1 MRQVTLAF
9 NPVFKKVNTTRKRYR
24 VLRGGAGSGKSF
36 NIAQDFVLKLS
47 DMQFKGANLVCVR
60 KIDESNRQST
70 YSELL
75 AAIKRIFGPQ
85 QYKNYWHVTVNPL
98 GMKCLITG
106 NQVLFRGMRDENQ
119 REKVKSITVPEGKIT
134 WIWVEEATEL
144 TESDFDILDDRLRG
158 RLDNPNLF
166 YQITAT
172 FNPVSSTHWLKA
184 KFFDVPDED
193 VLAHHSTYKDNLFI
207 DDGYHKRMERSK
219 ETNYEHY
226 RVYALGEW
234 GLLGGQ
240 FFGAWNEKLHTAKPF
255 SIPEHWPRFRCMD
268 WGSSHPYACYWVAA
282 DFDGNLW
289 VYRELYGYGGK
300 ANVGTRETTRQVA
313 KRIAELEKDDKN
325 LMSYAV
331 LDNACWTKMDTGTP
345 SVAEEINKVLAAEG
359 CRTFIPCQKGREHAA
374 EEMRLRL
381 EGEEGPNGKI
391 IPGIKFFTNCYHA
404 IRTLPE
410 LTQDKRNP
418 EKVDTNGEDHAYDA
432 IAYLLMS
439 RPYSAKRADRKRSP
453 YELDGWNDREDS
465 GKNSAW
471 GI

>member
-1 MRQVTLAF
+1 M
-9 NPVFKKVNTTRKRYR
+9 
-24 VLRGGAGSGKSF
+24 
-36 NIAQDFVLKLS
+36 
-47 DMQFKGANLVCVR
+47 
-60 KIDESNRQST
+60 
-70 YSELL
+70 
-75 AAIKRIFGPQ
+75 
-85 QYKNYWHVTVNPL
+85 
-98 GMKCLITG
+98 
-106 NQVLFRGMRDENQ
+106 
-119 REKVKSITVPEGKIT
+119 
-134 WIWVEEATEL
+134 L
-144 TESDFDILDDRLRG
+144 TC
-158 RLDNPNLF
+158 
-166 YQITAT
+166 
-172 FNPVSSTHWLKA
+172 
-184 KFFDVPDED
+184 
-193 VLAHHSTYKDNLFI
+193 HSTYKDNEFI
-207 DDGYHKRMERSK
+207 DEGYHRRMERSK

-240 FFGAWNEKLHTAKPF
+240 FFGAWNEKAHTVKPF

-282 DFDGNLW
+282 DYDGNLW

-300 ANVGTRETTRQVA
+300 ANVGTKETTRQVA

-345 SVAEEINKVLAAEG
+345 SVAEEINKVLVAEG
-359 CRTFIPCQKGREHAA
+359 CRAFMPCQKGREHAA

-391 IPGIKFFTNCYHA
+391 IPGIRFFNNCYHA
-404 IRTLPE
+404 IRTIPE

-418 EKVDTNGEDHAYDA
+418 EKVDTNGEDHVYDA

-439 RPYSAKRADRKRSP
+439 RPYSAKRNDRKRSP
-453 YELDGWNDREDS
+453 YELDGWNDKEDTS
-465 GKNSAW
+465 KNSAW